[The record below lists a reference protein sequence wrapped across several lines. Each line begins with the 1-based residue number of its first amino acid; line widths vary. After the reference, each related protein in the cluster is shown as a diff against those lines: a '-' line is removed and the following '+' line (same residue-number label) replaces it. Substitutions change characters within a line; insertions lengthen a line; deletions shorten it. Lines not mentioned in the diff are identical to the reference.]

1 MTELITP
8 ISNHP
13 VLNKTRAIRLKQISY
28 IDFDIKEA
36 QVIWEELFTDEK
48 GEPIIDETVAKRSI
62 VSHISN
68 NSLVTMQGIV
78 IDSENFPKLEE
89 ESDEDYQVRLDEI
102 KSKGVPEFDFY
113 IGAVLNVPAIGQAIL
128 ILDSLNRFNRK

>member
-113 IGAVLNVPAIGQAIL
+113 IGAVLNVSAIGQAIL

>member
-1 MTELITP
+1 MTQLITQ

-13 VLNKTRAIRLKQISY
+13 VLNKTRAIRLKEISY
-28 IDFDIKEA
+28 INFDIMEA
-36 QVIWEELFTDEK
+36 QVKWEELFTDEE
-48 GEPIIDETVAKRSI
+48 GEPIIDDTVAKRSI

-68 NSLVTMQGIV
+68 SNVVTMEGIV

-89 ESDEDYQVRLDEI
+89 ESEEEYQVRFEEM
-102 KSKGVPEFDFY
+102 KANGYPEFDFY
-113 IGAVLNVPAIGQAIL
+113 IGAVLNVPAIGQAIQ

>member
-1 MTELITP
+1 MTQLITP

-48 GEPIIDETVAKRSI
+48 GDPIIDETVAKRSI

-68 NSLVTMQGIV
+68 SNLVTMQGIV
-78 IDSENFPKLEE
+78 IDFENFPKLEE
-89 ESDEDYQVRLDEI
+89 ESDEDYQVRFDEI

-113 IGAVLNVPAIGQAIL
+113 IGAVLNVQAIGQAIL

>member
-1 MTELITP
+1 MTELITQ

-89 ESDEDYQVRLDEI
+89 ESDDDYQVRIEEM
-102 KSKGVPEFDFY
+102 KANGFPEFDFY
-113 IGAVLNVPAIGQAIL
+113 IGAVLNVQAIGQAIL

>member
-1 MTELITP
+1 MTQLITP

-36 QVIWEELFTDEK
+36 QVIWEELFADEK
-48 GEPIIDETVAKRSI
+48 GQPIIDDTVAVRSI

-68 NSLVTMQGIV
+68 GNVVTMEGIV

-89 ESDEDYQVRLDEI
+89 ESDEEYTKRFEGI
-102 KSKGVPEFDFY
+102 KATGVPEFDFY
-113 IGAVLNVPAIGQAIL
+113 IGAVLNTEAIGMAIK
-128 ILDSLNRFNRK
+128 ILDQLKRFNRK

>member
-1 MTELITP
+1 MTQLITP

-36 QVIWEELFTDEK
+36 QVIWEELFTNEK
-48 GEPIIDETVAKRSI
+48 GQPIIDDTVAVRSI

-68 NSLVTMQGIV
+68 SNVVTMEGIV

-89 ESDEDYQVRLDEI
+89 ESEEEYQERFEGI
-102 KSKGVPEFDFY
+102 KSAGIPEFDFY
-113 IGAVLNVPAIGQAIL
+113 IGAVLNTEAIGMAIK
-128 ILDSLNRFNRK
+128 ILDQLKRFNRK

>member
-48 GEPIIDETVAKRSI
+48 GEPIIDDTVAKRSI

-78 IDSENFPKLEE
+78 IDSENFPQWEE
-89 ESDEDYQVRLDEI
+89 ESEEDYQVRFEAI
-102 KSKGVPEFDFY
+102 KAKGYPEFDFY
-113 IGAVLNVPAIGQAIL
+113 IGAVLNVPAIAQAIL
-128 ILDSLNRFNRK
+128 ILDSLSRFNRK

>member
-36 QVIWEELFTDEK
+36 QVIWEELFTDDK
-48 GEPIIDETVAKRSI
+48 GEPIIDETVAKRAI

-78 IDSENFPKLEE
+78 IDSENFPKLETETDE
-89 ESDEDYQVRLDEI
+89 EYQERFEGI
-102 KSKGVPEFDFY
+102 KAKGFPEFDFY
-113 IGAVLNVPAIGQAIL
+113 IGAVLNVQAIGQAIL

>member
-113 IGAVLNVPAIGQAIL
+113 IGAVLNVQAIGQAIL

>member
-1 MTELITP
+1 MTQLITA

-48 GEPIIDETVAKRSI
+48 GQPIIDDTVAVRSI

-68 NSLVTMQGIV
+68 SNVVTMEGIV
-78 IDSENFPKLEE
+78 IDSENFPKLDEE
-89 ESDEDYQVRLDEI
+89 TYEEYQQRFEGI
-102 KSKGVPEFDFY
+102 KGTGIPEFDFY
-113 IGAVLNVPAIGQAIL
+113 IGAVLNTEAIGMAIK
-128 ILDSLNRFNRK
+128 ILDQLKRFNRK

>member
-13 VLNKTRAIRLKQISY
+13 VLEKTRAIRLKQISY

-48 GEPIIDETVAKRSI
+48 GKPIIDDTVAKRSI
-62 VSHISN
+62 VGHISN

-89 ESDEDYQVRLDEI
+89 ESEEEYQARFEAI
-102 KSKGVPEFDFY
+102 KEKGYPEFDFY

>member
-1 MTELITP
+1 MTQLITP

-13 VLNKTRAIRLKQISY
+13 VLNKTRAIRLKEISF
-28 IDFDIKEA
+28 INFDIKEA

-48 GEPIIDETVAKRSI
+48 GEPIIDDTVAVRSI

-68 NSLVTMQGIV
+68 SNVVTMEGIV

-89 ESDEDYQVRLDEI
+89 ESDEEYTERFEGI
-102 KSKGVPEFDFY
+102 KATGVPEFDFY
-113 IGAVLNVPAIGQAIL
+113 IGAVLNVPAIGQAIQ
-128 ILDSLNRFNRK
+128 ILDSLKRFNRK

>member
-89 ESDEDYQVRLDEI
+89 ESDEDYQLRLDDI

-113 IGAVLNVPAIGQAIL
+113 IGAVLNVSAIGQAIL